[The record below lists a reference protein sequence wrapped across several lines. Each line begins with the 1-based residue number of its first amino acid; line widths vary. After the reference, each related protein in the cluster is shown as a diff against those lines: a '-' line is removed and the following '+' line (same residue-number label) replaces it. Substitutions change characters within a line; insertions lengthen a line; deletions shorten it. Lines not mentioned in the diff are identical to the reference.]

1 MDILISLILATS
13 LYLAL
18 LPLLFWALG
27 LIDKQLKN
35 RKLNKRLM
43 SKSANKNQLMRD
55 APEPSWPK
63 WRERLKFTRAD
74 KRQFV
79 LGKPKQGKEPKTL
92 PITRRMFYWLVRG
105 AGLLVAIIGSLA
117 GNFSIAAISIL
128 FYFGGIIYGYKSA
141 DKLMKVREAI
151 FARMFSVSKTKLG
164 QSAEYEKN
172 PQAVIRIIEWR
183 DFIKPQ
189 KVELDIPDSF
199 GEEGAEGFMKQFNQ
213 LFGRETAWVPF
224 DNEETG
230 ESGWDFDKGVLT
242 IFAVPP
248 LPRTALWD
256 EHYVLAD
263 GVAWSFFPIGLG
275 VEHGLELPNPK
286 TGEVENVL
294 GFDLS
299 GEQDKAASKF
309 GLKMAQ
315 AITTSPMA
323 LIAGGT
329 GGGKSMAL
337 DTPVLSLTYSEAEAF
352 KKKHAKK

>member
-1 MDILISLILATS
+1 MDPLTSILIAVGLYVILF
-13 LYLAL
+13 
-18 LPLLFWALG
+18 PLLFWGIG

-35 RKLNKRLM
+35 KKLNKQLM
-43 SKSANKNQLMRD
+43 RKGANKNSLMRG
-55 APEPSWPK
+55 APEPAWPK

-79 LGKPKQGKEPKTL
+79 LSSPKKGKEPKTF
-92 PITRRMFYWLVRG
+92 PISRRMAYWLIRA
-105 AGLLVAIIGSLA
+105 AGLVVAIIGGA
-117 GNFSIAAISIL
+117 MGNFGIVAIAAIV
-128 FYFGGIIYGYKSA
+128 YFIGIIYGYKSA
-141 DKLMKVREAI
+141 DRLMKAREAI
-151 FARMFSVSKTKLG
+151 YARMFAVSKTKLG
-164 QSAEYEKN
+164 QSVEYENN
-172 PQAVIRIIEWR
+172 PQSVIRIVEWR

-189 KVELDIPDSF
+189 KVEFDIPDSF

-213 LFGRETAWVPF
+213 LFGRETAWVPT

-230 ESGWDFDKGVLT
+230 DSGWDFDKGVLT
-242 IFAVPP
+242 IGAVPP
-248 LPRTALWD
+248 LPRSAPWD

-286 TGEVENVL
+286 TGETENVL

-299 GEQDKAASKF
+299 GEQGKVAEKF
-309 GLKMAQ
+309 GLKMSQ

-329 GGGKSMAL
+329 GGGKAMAN
-337 DTPVLSLTYSEAEAF
+337 DTPIRVVERPTPKVSD
-352 KKKHAKK
+352 